1 MKDLIRN
8 LVEAWGPSGFEHQVR
23 ELIRNEVE
31 GLADE
36 IRVDALGNLI
46 CRVGKAKKNGL
57 KIMVAAHMDEIG
69 LMVSHI
75 DRDGFLRF
83 TNIGGLLQNTLFGNR
98 VKFENGVI
106 GTIGVEHGLTN
117 RQRNPSMT
125 GFFVDVSESVESNAD
140 IKVGDAAILWRTM
153 DERGSRLIAKSM
165 DNRISCAVSIE
176 TMKRLK
182 KSPHEVYFVF
192 TVQEEV
198 GSRGAQVAA
207 YGIEPDLGIAV
218 DVTSTGDVP
227 KTVNMD
233 VELGKGVAIKVMDV
247 KHIVPPEIKKW
258 MVDTAEKHKIPYQ
271 LEVLTL
277 GTTDS
282 ETMQLARAGVPCGTV
297 SIPTRYVHSV
307 SETVDYN
314 DVLASVDLLTALL
327 SNPVKN
333 AHPV

>member
-1 MKDLIRN
+1 MKDLIRK
-8 LVEAWGPSGFEHQVR
+8 LVEAWGPSGFEHQIR
-23 ELIRNEVE
+23 GLIRNEVE
-31 GLADE
+31 ELADE

-117 RQRNPSMT
+117 RQRNPSMS

>member
-1 MKDLIRN
+1 MKDLIRK

-153 DERGSRLIAKSM
+153 DERGSRLIAKSI

-207 YGIEPDLGIAV
+207 YGIEPDLGLAV

>member
-1 MKDLIRN
+1 MKDLIRK
-8 LVEAWGPSGFEHQVR
+8 LVEAWGPSGFEHQIR

-46 CRVGKAKKNGL
+46 CRVGKVKKNGL

-125 GFFVDVSESVESNAD
+125 GFFVDVSESAESNAD
-140 IKVGDAAILWRTM
+140 IKVGDVAILWRTM

-198 GSRGAQVAA
+198 GNRGAQVAA
-207 YGIEPDLGIAV
+207 YGIEPDLGLAV

-282 ETMQLARAGVPCGTV
+282 ETMQLTRAGVPCGTV

-333 AHPV
+333 ARPV

>member
-1 MKDLIRN
+1 MKDLIRK

-207 YGIEPDLGIAV
+207 YGIEPDLGLAV

>member
-1 MKDLIRN
+1 MKDLIRK